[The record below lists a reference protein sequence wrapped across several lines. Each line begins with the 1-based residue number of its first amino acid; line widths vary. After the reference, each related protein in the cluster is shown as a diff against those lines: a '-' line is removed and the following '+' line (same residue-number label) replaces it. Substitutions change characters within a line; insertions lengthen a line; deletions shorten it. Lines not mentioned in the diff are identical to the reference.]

1 MPALVPSIGSF
12 LIRMDVDEWM
22 DGWMGVLTGSFLAE
36 IWPSNCKGINFVQV
50 RDSIPSGIPTPTST
64 PTLTDMH

>member
-1 MPALVPSIGSF
+1 
-12 LIRMDVDEWM
+12 M
-22 DGWMGVLTGSFLAE
+22 DGWMDGSADRLLPSFLAE

-64 PTLTDMH
+64 PALTDMH

>member
-22 DGWMGVLTGSFLAE
+22 DGWMGVLTGSFL
-36 IWPSNCKGINFVQV
+36 PS
-50 RDSIPSGIPTPTST
+50 
-64 PTLTDMH
+64 